1 MIRDFE
7 ITDMNSLVKLME
19 QHATEAGE
27 GVGTFEE
34 TNLQQEKMLASGHT
48 GNIGNIGTGNN
59 FACENCNKTYKNN
72 HILLY
77 PLK

>member
-27 GVGTFEE
+27 GVGTYDD
-34 TNLQQEKMLASGHT
+34 TNLIQEERGQYIY
-48 GNIGNIGTGNN
+48 NYRYD
-59 FACENCNKTYKNN
+59 EYKNIIEN
-72 HILLY
+72 ISIFIMTMR
-77 PLK
+77 

>member
-34 TNLQQEKMLASGHT
+34 TNLILHLNDLIEK
-48 GNIGNIGTGNN
+48 
-59 FACENCNKTYKNN
+59 FNKTEIADE
-72 HILLY
+72 ILSAFPDAKLIDVTE
-77 PLK
+77 KE